1 MRKIKSCPAN
11 LALLKHHKVIKNI
24 EVDSKTRN
32 NILFFINE
40 NENENENENVNKNS
54 RVLLDIVAE
63 NLNEYI
69 ENDTSKYIVDN
80 LTEHSETKLANYL
93 IEIIIELIK
102 NKLNTQKLQELLSS
116 VFTRFIIYYIIHH
129 GSDLISHEMNEFVK
143 LIHF

>member
-11 LALLKHHKVIKNI
+11 LALLKHNKVIKNI
-24 EVDSKTRN
+24 ELNSKAKN

-40 NENENENENVNKNS
+40 NENENENKNS
-54 RVLLDIVAE
+54 KLLLDIVGE

-69 ENDTSKYIVDN
+69 ENDPSKYIFDN

-102 NKLNTQKLQELLSS
+102 NKLNTQKLQELLYS
-116 VFTRFIIYYIIHH
+116 VFTRFMFYYILHH
-129 GSDLISHEMNEFVK
+129 GHDLFINKMNEIDEFTK